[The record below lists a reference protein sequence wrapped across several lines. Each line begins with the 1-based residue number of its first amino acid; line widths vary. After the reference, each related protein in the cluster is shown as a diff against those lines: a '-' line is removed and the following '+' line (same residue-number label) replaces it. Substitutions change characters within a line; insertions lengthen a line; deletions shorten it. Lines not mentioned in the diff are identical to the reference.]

1 MSGAVAASEADIAET
16 TGCRAD
22 ESVTRCT
29 LEAETAATDGCARG
43 MARAWSLAIDGGAVG
58 APSARR
64 CTMGRSTDGKSR
76 PGDDA
81 ALSWT
86 VGVIGCGYPADP
98 SSRADVCP

>member
-29 LEAETAATDGCARG
+29 LEADKAGTDGCARG
-43 MARAWSLAIDGGAVG
+43 MARAWSLAIDCGAGG

-64 CTMGRSTDGKSR
+64 CTMGRTTDGKSR
-76 PGDDA
+76 LAELPAPVGTRGGSA
-81 ALSWT
+81 AGQQT
-86 VGVIGCGYPADP
+86 APA
-98 SSRADVCP
+98 RAQT